1 MNKQYNKTDV
11 NSWLNKAKDD
21 LKWANASLKGGFYSQ
36 TCFVAQQV
44 AEKSLK
50 ALFYALQEDFN
61 DSDIKAL
68 RTHNLKSLVNFIEN
82 KNFIVPKNIQDSCLI
97 LNRYYLPARYPDVP
111 EIPGMASKE
120 TANTAIKIAEKIVK
134 FVEDKLS

>member
-21 LKWANASLKGGFYSQ
+21 LKWANASLKGGFNSQ

-50 ALFYALQEDFN
+50 AFFYKRSYQN
-61 DSDIKAL
+61 SG
-68 RTHNLKSLVNFIEN
+68 
-82 KNFIVPKNIQDSCLI
+82 KNC
-97 LNRYYLPARYPDVP
+97 
-111 EIPGMASKE
+111 
-120 TANTAIKIAEKIVK
+120 KIC
-134 FVEDKLS
+134 